1 MTSRTEQI
9 RSHDGAEF
17 PGHLA
22 LPDSGSGPGMVVLQ
36 EIFGVNG
43 YIKGVCDRLT
53 SMGYVALAPDLYW
66 RLGLGIAIDETEPD
80 GLRTA
85 YDSVGR
91 LDFAKAADDATA
103 ALEHLQGLPEV
114 TGGKAGSLGFCL
126 GGGFAYMV
134 AARSNPVTCVAYYG
148 SAIPDALGLAGQVQC
163 PILFHF
169 GGADD
174 RIPPEKQLAVR
185 EAFTHHSR
193 TEFHVHEGAGHAFDN
208 HNAAMMYNERAA
220 REAWTETADFLKR
233 TLPV

>member
-22 LPDSGSGPGMVVLQ
+22 LPDSRSEPGSVVLQ

-53 SMGYVALAPDLYW
+53 SMGYVAPAPDLYW

-91 LDFAKAADDATA
+91 LDFAKAADDA
-103 ALEHLQGLPEV
+103 
-114 TGGKAGSLGFCL
+114 
-126 GGGFAYMV
+126 
-134 AARSNPVTCVAYYG
+134 
-148 SAIPDALGLAGQVQC
+148 
-163 PILFHF
+163 
-169 GGADD
+169 
-174 RIPPEKQLAVR
+174 
-185 EAFTHHSR
+185 
-193 TEFHVHEGAGHAFDN
+193 
-208 HNAAMMYNERAA
+208 
-220 REAWTETADFLKR
+220 
-233 TLPV
+233 